1 MIPNQ
6 WTQPTKLYNIIYV
19 VVEKVTDVAF
29 SFYRINTGCNIVIIL
44 VRSSFGKPPLITF
57 IIVIVNPIIYD
68 SLDLIEGRTIW
79 DIYFVF
85 HMTQK

>member
-44 VRSSFGKPPLITF
+44 TILPPWFSEVLKNKVF
-57 IIVIVNPIIYD
+57 LKSPLLDVN
-68 SLDLIEGRTIW
+68 
-79 DIYFVF
+79 
-85 HMTQK
+85 M